1 MPYKPVGVDENS
13 RFPPRVQA
21 ALAEV
26 FITKPV
32 GVKDGQVPVW
42 DASAQKWVG
51 KSMEVE
57 AIDGGVWDPNTQT
70 WVNGSG

>member
-32 GVKDGQVPVW
+32 GVKDGEVPVW
-42 DASAQKWVG
+42 DADAQKWVS

-57 AIDGGVWDPNTQT
+57 AIDGGVWDPATQT